1 VIAPQTSHREQSLKA
16 TAELTRAFRLVKQSR
31 IVVGGMR
38 TYPQPR
44 RTSESAQ
51 AVRGTGKDDIYFRR
65 SRNRPVIGGV
75 ARNYP
80 TEHFLFTAAEA

>member
-1 VIAPQTSHREQSLKA
+1 
-16 TAELTRAFRLVKQSR
+16 
-31 IVVGGMR
+31 MR

-80 TEHFLFTAAEA
+80 AEHFLFTAAEA